1 MSKKLIDDAN
11 PTQVEAGIEF
21 LRRCLPGPSCK
32 FVNSMYLAILANVS
46 HDAIIAAADA
56 IGLPI
61 RRGRVD
67 LAEYL
72 NVTVMCIWRWQHDPE
87 LGFPQPTRINDISY
101 TSARPWTRGCA
112 AGSPIWPSGPQKKNE
127 SDVSTPTTAAG
138 SLPYGNMD
146 AGGWHRGHV

>member
-46 HDAIIAAADA
+46 HDAIMAAAET

-61 RRGRVD
+61 RRGK
-67 LAEYL
+67 Y
-72 NVTVMCIWRWQHDPE
+72 
-87 LGFPQPTRINDISY
+87 
-101 TSARPWTRGCA
+101 
-112 AGSPIWPSGPQKKNE
+112 
-127 SDVSTPTTAAG
+127 SDVEVEIAVDHRQAKWLAG
-138 SLPYGNMD
+138 YRPRSFYRRYPW
-146 AGGWHRGHV
+146 ARFRG